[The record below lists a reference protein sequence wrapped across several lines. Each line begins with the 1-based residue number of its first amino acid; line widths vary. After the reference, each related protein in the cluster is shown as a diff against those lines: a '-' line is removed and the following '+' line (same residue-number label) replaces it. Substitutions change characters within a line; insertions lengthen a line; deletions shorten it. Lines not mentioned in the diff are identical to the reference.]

1 MFPYNPCMVVGDDI
15 WVAGQI
21 GIDGGD
27 SMAEQAASALSKI
40 DALLGKPEQTKQ
52 IWLWSWCCLEDM
64 AEFGEFNEVYALGWK
79 VLFFLLVPLMELGI
93 TCGAKVEVVAG
104 CTGFRVELSL
114 KIRLFT
120 CHSHDGMMKEKCSV

>member
-40 DALLGKPEQTKQ
+40 DALLGEAESDKGD
-52 IWLWSWCCLEDM
+52 LVMVMVLLEDC
-64 AEFGEFNEVYALGWK
+64 
-79 VLFFLLVPLMELGI
+79 LLYTSPSPRDKRQSRMPSS
-93 TCGAKVEVVAG
+93 A
-104 CTGFRVELSL
+104 
-114 KIRLFT
+114 
-120 CHSHDGMMKEKCSV
+120 

>member
-40 DALLGKPEQTKQ
+40 DALLGEAEADKAD
-52 IWLWSWCCLEDM
+52 LVMVMVLLEDM
-64 AEFGEFNEVYALGWK
+64 DEFGEFNDVYAAWLEGTILPARAAYG
-79 VLFFLLVPLMELGI
+79 VRELPA
-93 TCGAKVEVVAG
+93 GAKVEVIARAVRG
-104 CTGFRVELSL
+104 SGSN
-114 KIRLFT
+114 
-120 CHSHDGMMKEKCSV
+120 